1 MFEKL
6 LYDNITPTKTY
17 NKYITRW
24 GKIETHEKEEKIFRI
39 KARLLEVFESKK
51 GATCIRY
58 IPYSIFSTNDGEIIE
73 KIRNE
78 SNNID
83 DPKQN
88 IICINKKYDTTKILR
103 EYEHKDL
110 LRNIVNIGLV
120 VKITKYKNKFYIDIL
135 REPKTKF
142 EGEDTFITDLDK
154 RFNNCLHDNE
164 KEYNEYEDENE
175 DEYEEE
181 QKETKEEQIY
191 NDIYIN

>member
-1 MFEKL
+1 MATFEELIYK
-6 LYDNITPTKTY
+6 NITPTNICDRYKTSSGKIKEY
-17 NKYITRW
+17 NKQER
-24 GKIETHEKEEKIFRI
+24 IFRI
-39 KARLLEVFESKK
+39 NARLIEVFKSKK

-58 IPYSIFSTNDGEIIE
+58 IPYSVFSTSDGEIFDLLYEQLKYIQ
-73 KIRNE
+73 
-78 SNNID
+78 
-83 DPKQN
+83 DPKPN

-110 LRNIVNIGLV
+110 LRNIVNILLV
-120 VKITKYKNKFYIDIL
+120 VKIMKYKNKFYIDIL
-135 REPKTKF
+135 REQKTKF

-154 RFNNCLHDNE
+154 QFNNNLNKNDE
-164 KEYNEYEDENE
+164 EEEYNEYE